1 MIKMGLLQGYTKG
14 KFVNNIIDMIE
25 FAKIRATWHNDYKGD
40 KKNNDSSRYLDE
52 SINSLRSAVA
62 LLENYREKNNI
73 KYKDSF
79 CIS

>member
-1 MIKMGLLQGYTKG
+1 M
-14 KFVNNIIDMIE
+14 NNIIDMIE